1 MRASSVRGIFE
12 LDFVIDPESIL
23 RQARKKKRMADQA
36 RDEEFERLRAEMARM
51 QIEMANRDA
60 EARRER
66 EQRMRLEAQINTQP
80 RNARQ
85 YMHPELKVPKPAIVF
100 PEVSKNFEI
109 KTQFISLIKRDQFQ
123 GRPNEC

>member
-1 MRASSVRGIFE
+1 MC
-12 LDFVIDPESIL
+12 DPESIIK
-23 RQARKKKRMADQA
+23 QARKKERMADQA
-36 RDEEFERLRAEMARM
+36 RDEEFERMRADMARM

-85 YMHPELKVPKPAIVF
+85 YMHPEFKGAGTGHRLAGGVKEF
-100 PEVSKNFEI
+100 
-109 KTQFISLIKRDQFQ
+109 
-123 GRPNEC
+123 

>member
-1 MRASSVRGIFE
+1 MRARSVRGTLEF
-12 LDFVIDPESIL
+12 DFVCDPESIIK
-23 RQARKKKRMADQA
+23 QARKKKRMADQA
-36 RDEEFERLRAEMARM
+36 RDEEVERMRADMARM

-85 YMHPELKVPKPAIVF
+85 YMHPELKVPEPAIVF
-100 PEVSKNFEI
+100 REVSRNFEI
-109 KTQFISLIKRDQFQ
+109 KTQFI
-123 GRPNEC
+123 